1 MGNFRR
7 PEYDI
12 PEIPP
17 NLTEISD
24 ADLMEL
30 FAQYVAWQNFIDQE
44 SVNIEIEETRAQS
57 RRDIASARALA
68 ESEEKQVTRQKAAA
82 VTDLQVELANNDWII
97 AKSSR
102 KAIGIQRDALERLAN
117 LVSRELSRRI
127 GRGPTQRRAD
137 RFRP

>member
-12 PEIPP
+12 PEIP
-17 NLTEISD
+17 NHLTEISD
-24 ADLMEL
+24 MHLMDL

-44 SVNIEIEETRAQS
+44 YVAMEIEETRAQS
-57 RRDIASARALA
+57 RKDVATARAMV
-68 ESEEKQVTRQKAAA
+68 SSDQKQVTLQKAESAIEVDA
-82 VTDLQVELANNDWII
+82 FTSDWVTTKAN
-97 AKSSR
+97 R
-102 KAIGIQRDALERLAN
+102 KAVGIQKDALERLAN

-137 RFRP
+137 RFAP